1 MDNQFAPEKYFD
13 LTNYMHKELFE
24 GVEFVWEAFNRSE
37 KYLEKLFSET
47 PKDQWIQ
54 GEVSPQAI
62 LKGDV
67 IVAAGAK
74 VEPTAYIEG
83 PCYIGPRSIVGTAA
97 YIRGLTILGERSIIG
112 HCTEAKNTIMLDY
125 AAAPHFNFIGDCIMG
140 ARSNIGAGVILA
152 NYRLDAKEVPA
163 GDTTTG
169 MVKFGAILGD
179 EVKVGCNAV
188 LEPGMFIQKDTWV
201 GPTQYLRRGVYKKG
215 ERHSDVIRFEK
226 EQLMVARNK
235 ELA

>member
-1 MDNQFAPEKYFD
+1 MNNEFSAEKYFD
-13 LTNYMHKELFE
+13 LSGYMHKELFE
-24 GVEFVWEAFNRSE
+24 GTEFVWQAFERSE

-47 PKDQWIQ
+47 PKDQWHQ
-54 GEVSPQAI
+54 GDISDQAI
-62 LKGDV
+62 IKGDV
-67 IVAAGAK
+67 IIAKDAK

-83 PCYIGPRSIVGTAA
+83 PCYIGPRSIIGTGA

-125 AAAPHFNFIGDCIMG
+125 ACAPHFNFIGDCIMG
-140 ARSNIGAGVILA
+140 GRSNIGAGVILA
-152 NYRLDAKEVPA
+152 NFRLDAKEVPA
-163 GDTTTG
+163 GNSTTG

-179 EVKVGCNAV
+179 DVKVGCNAV
-188 LEPGMFIQKDTWV
+188 LEPGMFIQKDAWV

-215 ERHSDVIRFEK
+215 ERHADLIRFEK
-226 EQLMVARNK
+226 EMLMIAKEK